1 MLCWINSSQI
11 GDVPRSY
18 RRKRKESTRKI
29 FPKACTHT
37 QARRRTCCHRFA
49 SCATALQFGSS
60 KAVGLA
66 WAWSGGVRP
75 DTAGARPETYGCAR
89 KFARCAWK
97 QANKNRS
104 CDSARAFS
112 FFAYISP
119 GAKGIFSFSSLF
131 HTCVYIFIMAA
142 KQQTLPTF
150 TVGDY
155 ASFALAG
162 AMGCGVTHGAM
173 TPIDVVK
180 TRIQLEPTVYNKGM
194 IGSFKQVVSS
204 EGAGALLTGLGPTVL
219 GYSLQGA
226 FKFGGY
232 ELFKKT
238 FIEQL
243 GYDTASK
250 YKNSVYI
257 GSAALAEFFAD
268 IALCPLEA
276 TRIRL
281 VSQPTFAN
289 GLIGGF
295 SRILKEEGVGS
306 FYNGFTPILFKQ
318 IPYNIAKFL
327 VFERA
332 AEAIYGA
339 IPTPKAELSSG
350 AATAVNL
357 GAGIIAGCA
366 AAIVSQPAD
375 TLLSKVNK
383 TKKAPGQSTI
393 GLLGQLAKQ
402 LGIRGSFAG
411 LPTRLVMVG
420 TLTSLQFT
428 IYGSLKSALNCPK
441 AVEL

>member
-1 MLCWINSSQI
+1 M
-11 GDVPRSY
+11 
-18 RRKRKESTRKI
+18 
-29 FPKACTHT
+29 A
-37 QARRRTCCHRFA
+37 QA
-49 SCATALQFGSS
+49 
-60 KAVGLA
+60 
-66 WAWSGGVRP
+66 
-75 DTAGARPETYGCAR
+75 
-89 KFARCAWK
+89 
-97 QANKNRS
+97 QA
-104 CDSARAFS
+104 
-112 FFAYISP
+112 I
-119 GAKGIFSFSSLF
+119 
-131 HTCVYIFIMAA
+131 
-142 KQQTLPTF
+142 PTF

-162 AMGCGVTHGAM
+162 AMGCGLTHGAM
-173 TPIDVVK
+173 TPIDVIK

-194 IGSFKQVVSS
+194 VGSFKQIVST

-243 GYDTASK
+243 GLETAAQ

-295 SRILKEEGVGS
+295 SRILKEEGAGS

-332 AEAIYGA
+332 AEAIYGT
-339 IPTPKAELSSG
+339 ISTPKNQLDASTT
-350 AATAVNL
+350 TAVNL
-357 GAGIIAGCA
+357 ASGIIAGCA
-366 AAIVSQPAD
+366 AAFVSQPAD

-383 TKKAPGQSTI
+383 TKKAEGQSTV
-393 GLLGQLAKQ
+393 GLLIQLAKQ
-402 LGIRGSFAG
+402 LGIKGSFTG

-428 IYGSLKSALNCPK
+428 IYGSLKSVLNCPPGI
-441 AVEL
+441 ELKK

>member
-1 MLCWINSSQI
+1 MSA
-11 GDVPRSY
+11 PP
-18 RRKRKESTRKI
+18 KI
-29 FPKACTHT
+29 
-37 QARRRTCCHRFA
+37 
-49 SCATALQFGSS
+49 
-60 KAVGLA
+60 
-66 WAWSGGVRP
+66 
-75 DTAGARPETYGCAR
+75 PE
-89 KFARCAWK
+89 
-97 QANKNRS
+97 
-104 CDSARAFS
+104 
-112 FFAYISP
+112 
-119 GAKGIFSFSSLF
+119 
-131 HTCVYIFIMAA
+131 
-142 KQQTLPTF
+142 F
-150 TVGDY
+150 TVKDY

-194 IGSFKQVVSS
+194 IGSFRQVIGA
-204 EGAGALLTGLGPTVL
+204 EGAGALLTGFGPTVL
-219 GYSLQGA
+219 GYSMQGA

-243 GYDTASK
+243 GYDTAK
-250 YKNSVYI
+250 QYKNSVFI

-289 GLIGGF
+289 GLVGGF
-295 SRILKEEGVGS
+295 ARIFKEEGAGS

-332 AEAIYGA
+332 AEAIFKA
-339 IPTPKAELSSG
+339 IPTPKSEMS
-350 AATAVNL
+350 TASLTGVNL

-366 AAIVSQPAD
+366 AAFVSQPAD

-393 GLLGQLAKQ
+393 GLLAQLAGQLGVK
-402 LGIRGSFAG
+402 GSFAG

-428 IYGSLKSALNCPK
+428 IYGSLKKTLGCPPG
-441 AVEL
+441 VEL

>member
-1 MLCWINSSQI
+1 MS
-11 GDVPRSY
+11 
-18 RRKRKESTRKI
+18 
-29 FPKACTHT
+29 
-37 QARRRTCCHRFA
+37 
-49 SCATALQFGSS
+49 
-60 KAVGLA
+60 GL
-66 WAWSGGVRP
+66 P
-75 DTAGARPETYGCAR
+75 
-89 KFARCAWK
+89 
-97 QANKNRS
+97 Q
-104 CDSARAFS
+104 
-112 FFAYISP
+112 
-119 GAKGIFSFSSLF
+119 
-131 HTCVYIFIMAA
+131 
-142 KQQTLPTF
+142 F

-162 AMGCGVTHGAM
+162 AIGCGATHGAM

-180 TRIQLEPTVYNKGM
+180 TRIQLEPTVYNKGLV
-194 IGSFKQVVSS
+194 GSVRQITAS

-219 GYSLQGA
+219 GYSMQGA

-238 FIEQL
+238 FIEYL
-243 GYDTASK
+243 GLDTAK
-250 YKNSVYI
+250 QYKNSIYI
-257 GSAALAEFFAD
+257 GSSALAEFFAD

-306 FYNGFTPILFKQ
+306 FYNGFIPILFKQ

-339 IPTPKAELSSG
+339 IPTPKNELSE
-350 AATAVNL
+350 AANTAVNL
-357 GAGIIAGCA
+357 GAGVIAGCSA
-366 AAIVSQPAD
+366 AFVSQPAD
-375 TLLSKVNK
+375 TLLSKANK
-383 TKKAPGQSTI
+383 TKKLPGQSTI
-393 GLLGQLAKQ
+393 GLLAQLAGQL
-402 LGIRGSFAG
+402 GVRGSFAG

-428 IYGSLKSALNCPK
+428 IYGSLKKALNCPP
-441 AVEL
+441 AVAL

>member
-1 MLCWINSSQI
+1 
-11 GDVPRSY
+11 
-18 RRKRKESTRKI
+18 
-29 FPKACTHT
+29 
-37 QARRRTCCHRFA
+37 
-49 SCATALQFGSS
+49 
-60 KAVGLA
+60 
-66 WAWSGGVRP
+66 
-75 DTAGARPETYGCAR
+75 
-89 KFARCAWK
+89 
-97 QANKNRS
+97 
-104 CDSARAFS
+104 
-112 FFAYISP
+112 
-119 GAKGIFSFSSLF
+119 
-131 HTCVYIFIMAA
+131 
-142 KQQTLPTF
+142 
-150 TVGDY
+150 
-155 ASFALAG
+155 
-162 AMGCGVTHGAM
+162 M
-173 TPIDVVK
+173 TPIDVIK
-180 TRIQLEPTVYNKGM
+180 TRIQLEPTVYNKGLL
-194 IGSFKQVVSS
+194 GSLKKIVGA

-219 GYSLQGA
+219 GYSLQGC

-232 ELFKKT
+232 ELFKKNFT
-238 FIEQL
+238 EL
-243 GYDTASK
+243 VGVDTAKK
-250 YKNSVYI
+250 YKNSVYM

-281 VSQPTFAN
+281 VSQPNFAN

-332 AEAIYGA
+332 SDAIFGA
-339 IPTPKAELSSG
+339 VGTPKNQLSE
-350 AATAVNL
+350 TKFTLINL
-357 GAGIIAGCA
+357 SAGIIAGCA
-366 AAIVSQPAD
+366 AAFVSQPAD

-402 LGIRGSFAG
+402 LGVVGSFAG

-428 IYGSLKSALNCPK
+428 IYGHIKKMLDCPK

>member
-1 MLCWINSSQI
+1 M
-11 GDVPRSY
+11 
-18 RRKRKESTRKI
+18 
-29 FPKACTHT
+29 
-37 QARRRTCCHRFA
+37 
-49 SCATALQFGSS
+49 ATLQS
-60 KAVGLA
+60 
-66 WAWSGGVRP
+66 
-75 DTAGARPETYGCAR
+75 
-89 KFARCAWK
+89 
-97 QANKNRS
+97 
-104 CDSARAFS
+104 
-112 FFAYISP
+112 
-119 GAKGIFSFSSLF
+119 
-131 HTCVYIFIMAA
+131 
-142 KQQTLPTF
+142 QTLPTY

-162 AMGCGVTHGAM
+162 AIGCGVTHGAM
-173 TPIDVVK
+173 TPIDVIK
-180 TRIQLEPTVYNKGM
+180 TRIQLEPTVYNNGM
-194 IGSFKQVVSS
+194 FGSLKKIVGT

-219 GYSLQGA
+219 GYSLQGC

-232 ELFKKT
+232 ELFKKNFT
-238 FIEQL
+238 ELVGI
-243 GYDTASK
+243 DTAK
-250 YKNSVYI
+250 QYKNSVYM

-281 VSQPTFAN
+281 VSQPNFAN

-332 AEAIYGA
+332 AEAIFGA
-339 IPTPKAELSSG
+339 VGTPKNQLSE
-350 AATAVNL
+350 TKLTLINL
-357 GAGIIAGCA
+357 SAGIIAGCA
-366 AAIVSQPAD
+366 AAFVSQPAD

-402 LGIRGSFAG
+402 LGVIGSFAG

-428 IYGSLKSALNCPK
+428 IYGHIKKMLNCPK

>member
-1 MLCWINSSQI
+1 MSEKQI
-11 GDVPRSY
+11 P
-18 RRKRKESTRKI
+18 
-29 FPKACTHT
+29 
-37 QARRRTCCHRFA
+37 
-49 SCATALQFGSS
+49 QFSV
-60 KAVGLA
+60 K
-66 WAWSGGVRP
+66 
-75 DTAGARPETYGCAR
+75 
-89 KFARCAWK
+89 
-97 QANKNRS
+97 
-104 CDSARAFS
+104 
-112 FFAYISP
+112 
-119 GAKGIFSFSSLF
+119 
-131 HTCVYIFIMAA
+131 
-142 KQQTLPTF
+142 
-150 TVGDY
+150 DY

-162 AMGCGVTHGAM
+162 AMGCGLTHGAM

-194 IGSFKQVVSS
+194 FGSFRQVIAS

-238 FIEQL
+238 FIENL
-243 GYDTASK
+243 GFDTAK
-250 YKNSVYI
+250 QYKNSIYI

-332 AEAIYGA
+332 AEAIYAA
-339 IPTPKAELSSG
+339 IPTPKKDLSTS
-350 AATAVNL
+350 ASTAVNL

-383 TKKAPGQSTI
+383 TKKAPGQSTV
-393 GLLGQLAKQ
+393 GLLVQLAKQ
-402 LGIRGSFAG
+402 LGFAGSFTG

-428 IYGSLKSALNCPK
+428 IYGSLKKTLGCPP

>member
-1 MLCWINSSQI
+1 M
-11 GDVPRSY
+11 
-18 RRKRKESTRKI
+18 
-29 FPKACTHT
+29 A
-37 QARRRTCCHRFA
+37 QA
-49 SCATALQFGSS
+49 
-60 KAVGLA
+60 
-66 WAWSGGVRP
+66 
-75 DTAGARPETYGCAR
+75 
-89 KFARCAWK
+89 
-97 QANKNRS
+97 QA
-104 CDSARAFS
+104 
-112 FFAYISP
+112 I
-119 GAKGIFSFSSLF
+119 
-131 HTCVYIFIMAA
+131 
-142 KQQTLPTF
+142 PTF

-162 AMGCGVTHGAM
+162 AMGCGLTHGAM
-173 TPIDVVK
+173 TPIDVIK

-194 IGSFKQVVSS
+194 VGSFKQIVST

-243 GYDTASK
+243 GLETAAQ

-295 SRILKEEGVGS
+295 SRILKEEGAGS

-332 AEAIYGA
+332 AEAIYGT
-339 IPTPKAELSSG
+339 ISTPKNQLDASTT
-350 AATAVNL
+350 TAVNL
-357 GAGIIAGCA
+357 ASGIIAGCA
-366 AAIVSQPAD
+366 AAFVSQPAD

-383 TKKAPGQSTI
+383 TKKAEGQSTV
-393 GLLGQLAKQ
+393 GLLIQLAKQ
-402 LGIRGSFAG
+402 LGIKGSFTG

-428 IYGSLKSALNCPK
+428 IYGSLKSVLNCPDRK
-441 AVEL
+441 SVV

>member
-1 MLCWINSSQI
+1 M
-11 GDVPRSY
+11 
-18 RRKRKESTRKI
+18 
-29 FPKACTHT
+29 
-37 QARRRTCCHRFA
+37 
-49 SCATALQFGSS
+49 ATPQS
-60 KAVGLA
+60 
-66 WAWSGGVRP
+66 
-75 DTAGARPETYGCAR
+75 
-89 KFARCAWK
+89 
-97 QANKNRS
+97 
-104 CDSARAFS
+104 
-112 FFAYISP
+112 
-119 GAKGIFSFSSLF
+119 
-131 HTCVYIFIMAA
+131 
-142 KQQTLPTF
+142 QTLPTY

-162 AMGCGVTHGAM
+162 AIGCGVTHGAM
-173 TPIDVVK
+173 TPIDVIK
-180 TRIQLEPTVYNKGM
+180 TRIQLEPTVYNKGLL
-194 IGSFKQVVSS
+194 GSLKKIVGA

-219 GYSLQGA
+219 GYSLQGC

-232 ELFKKT
+232 ELFKKNFT
-238 FIEQL
+238 ELVGI
-243 GYDTASK
+243 DTAKK
-250 YKNSVYI
+250 YKNSVYM

-281 VSQPTFAN
+281 VSQPNFAN

-332 AEAIYGA
+332 SDAIFGA
-339 IPTPKAELSSG
+339 VGTPKNQLSE
-350 AATAVNL
+350 TKLTLINL
-357 GAGIIAGCA
+357 SAGIIAGCA
-366 AAIVSQPAD
+366 AAFVSQPAD

-402 LGIRGSFAG
+402 LGVVGSFAG

-428 IYGSLKSALNCPK
+428 IYGHIKKMLDCPK

>member
-1 MLCWINSSQI
+1 M
-11 GDVPRSY
+11 
-18 RRKRKESTRKI
+18 STPVI
-29 FPKACTHT
+29 P
-37 QARRRTCCHRFA
+37 
-49 SCATALQFGSS
+49 QF
-60 KAVGLA
+60 
-66 WAWSGGVRP
+66 
-75 DTAGARPETYGCAR
+75 T
-89 KFARCAWK
+89 
-97 QANKNRS
+97 
-104 CDSARAFS
+104 
-112 FFAYISP
+112 I
-119 GAKGIFSFSSLF
+119 
-131 HTCVYIFIMAA
+131 
-142 KQQTLPTF
+142 
-150 TVGDY
+150 GDY

-194 IGSFKQVVSS
+194 IGSFRQVVAS
-204 EGAGALLTGLGPTVL
+204 EGAGALLTGLGPTIL

-243 GYDTASK
+243 GYDTAK
-250 YKNSVYI
+250 AYKNGVFI

-289 GLIGGF
+289 GLVGGF

-327 VFERA
+327 VYERA
-332 AEAIYGA
+332 AEAIYGT
-339 IPTPKAELSSG
+339 ISTPKKDLSN
-350 AATAVNL
+350 TTVTVVNL
-357 GAGIIAGCA
+357 GSGIIAGCA
-366 AAIVSQPAD
+366 AAFVSQPAD

-383 TKKAPGQSTI
+383 TKKAPGQSTV
-393 GLLGQLAKQ
+393 GLLIQLAKQ
-402 LGIRGSFAG
+402 LGVTGSFAG
-411 LPTRLVMVG
+411 LPTRLIMVG

-428 IYGSLKSALNCPK
+428 IYGSLKKTLNCPP
-441 AVEL
+441 AVDL

>member
-1 MLCWINSSQI
+1 MATEQ
-11 GDVPRSY
+11 
-18 RRKRKESTRKI
+18 KI
-29 FPKACTHT
+29 P
-37 QARRRTCCHRFA
+37 
-49 SCATALQFGSS
+49 
-60 KAVGLA
+60 
-66 WAWSGGVRP
+66 
-75 DTAGARPETYGCAR
+75 
-89 KFARCAWK
+89 
-97 QANKNRS
+97 
-104 CDSARAFS
+104 AFTPS
-112 FFAYISP
+112 
-119 GAKGIFSFSSLF
+119 
-131 HTCVYIFIMAA
+131 
-142 KQQTLPTF
+142 
-150 TVGDY
+150 DY
-155 ASFALAG
+155 AKFALAG
-162 AMGCGVTHGAM
+162 AIGCGFTHGAM

-194 IGSFKQVVSS
+194 IGSFKQVIKN

-232 ELFKKT
+232 EFFKKQ

-243 GYDTASK
+243 GFEKASQ
-250 YKNSVYI
+250 YKDAVYI
-257 GSAALAEFFAD
+257 ASAAAAEFIAD

-289 GLIGGF
+289 GLVGGF
-295 SRILKEEGVGS
+295 TRIAKEEGIGS

-332 AEAIYGA
+332 SDAIYGA
-339 IPTPKAELSSG
+339 LPKPKAELSQ
-350 AATAVNL
+350 AENTAVLL
-357 GAGIIAGCA
+357 GSGVIAGCA

-393 GLLGQLAKQ
+393 GLLAQLAKQ
-402 LGIRGSFAG
+402 LGVKGSFAG

-428 IYGSLKSALNCPK
+428 LYGTIKGALGCPP
-441 AVEL
+441 AIAL

>member
-1 MLCWINSSQI
+1 MSAVS
-11 GDVPRSY
+11 VPKVPEY
-18 RRKRKESTRKI
+18 T
-29 FPKACTHT
+29 
-37 QARRRTCCHRFA
+37 
-49 SCATALQFGSS
+49 AT
-60 KAVGLA
+60 
-66 WAWSGGVRP
+66 
-75 DTAGARPETYGCAR
+75 
-89 KFARCAWK
+89 
-97 QANKNRS
+97 
-104 CDSARAFS
+104 
-112 FFAYISP
+112 
-119 GAKGIFSFSSLF
+119 
-131 HTCVYIFIMAA
+131 
-142 KQQTLPTF
+142 
-150 TVGDY
+150 DY
-155 ASFALAG
+155 AKFALAG
-162 AMGCGVTHGAM
+162 AMGCGLTHGAM

-180 TRIQLEPTVYNKGM
+180 TRIQLDPQVYNKGM
-194 IGSFKQVVSS
+194 VGSFKQIIKT
-204 EGAGALLTGLGPTVL
+204 EGVGALLTGLGPTVL
-219 GYSLQGA
+219 GYSMQGA

-232 ELFKKT
+232 EFFKKQ
-238 FIEQL
+238 FIGFL
-243 GYDTASK
+243 GYDTAK
-250 YKNSVYI
+250 QYKNSIYI
-257 GSAALAEFFAD
+257 GSSALAEFFAD

-295 SRILKEEGVGS
+295 SRIAKEEGIGS

-339 IPTPKAELSSG
+339 IPTPKNQLSNG
-350 AATAVNL
+350 AQTAVNL

-402 LGIRGSFAG
+402 LGFKGSFAG

-428 IYGSLKSALNCPK
+428 IYGSLKKALNCPPG
-441 AVEL
+441 VEL